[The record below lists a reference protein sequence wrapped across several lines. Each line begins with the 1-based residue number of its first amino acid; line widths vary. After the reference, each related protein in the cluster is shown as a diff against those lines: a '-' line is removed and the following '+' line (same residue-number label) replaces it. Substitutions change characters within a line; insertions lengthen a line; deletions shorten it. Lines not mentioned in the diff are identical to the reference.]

1 MPIDSSQEDIYAAM
15 AGGDAAQGAN
25 PDPTG
30 SLATFTPAP
39 IQGVAQTSV
48 GGNVGGVV
56 GMAPDQASQYETMIP
71 DPVDRVE
78 EDTED
83 FEKAA
88 EEGFTDKD
96 GVFYEAGRKAARK
109 QKKETRQQDKDARRQ
124 VKAELGGKK
133 GRKAKRAMRK
143 QRKAERKAAW
153 KTYKGNEKMEDAELA
168 ESYMDAYY

>member
-15 AGGDAAQGAN
+15 AGGDAADGAN

-39 IQGVAQTSV
+39 VQGIAQTSV

-56 GMAPDQASQYETMIP
+56 GMAPPSDQYETSIP
-71 DPVDRVE
+71 DPIDRVE

-83 FEKAA
+83 FEEADV
-88 EEGFTDKD
+88 EGFTDKD
-96 GVFYEAGRKAARK
+96 GKFFEAGKKAARK
-109 QKKETRQQDKDARRQ
+109 QKKETRQNDQQARRD
-124 VKAELGGKK
+124 VKEALGGKE

-153 KTYKGNEKMEDAELA
+153 KTYKGNKKMGDAETSEA
-168 ESYMDAYY
+168 YMDAYY

>member
-1 MPIDSSQEDIYAAM
+1 MPIDSSQEDIFNAM
-15 AGGDAAQGAN
+15 SGGDAAEGAN
-25 PDPTG
+25 PEPGG

-56 GMAPDQASQYETMIP
+56 GMAPPSDQYETMIP

-83 FEKAA
+83 FEKAD

-96 GVFYEAGRKAARK
+96 GKVFEPGKKAARK
-109 QKKETRQQDKDARRQ
+109 QKKATRQQDKIARRD
-124 VKAELGGKK
+124 VKEALGGKE

-153 KTYKGNEKMEDAELA
+153 KTYKGSKKMDDAELA

>member
-1 MPIDSSQEDIYAAM
+1 MPIDSSQEDIFNAM
-15 AGGDAAQGAN
+15 SGGDAAEGAN

-56 GMAPDQASQYETMIP
+56 GMAPPSDQYETMIP

-83 FEKAA
+83 FEKAD
-88 EEGFTDKD
+88 EEGFTDAD
-96 GVFYEAGRKAARK
+96 GKFFEAGKKAARK
-109 QKKETRQQDKDARRQ
+109 QKKATRQQDKIARKQ
-124 VKAELGGKK
+124 VKEELGGKK

-153 KTYKGNEKMEDAELA
+153 KTYKGSKKMDDAELA

>member
-15 AGGDAAQGAN
+15 AGGDAADDAN

-56 GMAPDQASQYETMIP
+56 GMAPPSDQYETMIP

-88 EEGFTDKD
+88 EEGFTDED
-96 GVFYEAGRKAARK
+96 GNFFTGKKAARK
-109 QKKETRQQDKDARRQ
+109 QKKATRRQDKKARRD
-124 VKAELGGKK
+124 VKEALGGKK

-143 QRKAERKAAW
+143 QRRAERKAAW
-153 KTYKGNEKMEDAELA
+153 KTYKGNKKMEDAETA

>member
-15 AGGDAAQGAN
+15 AGGDAADGAN

-39 IQGVAQTSV
+39 VQGIAQTSV

-56 GMAPDQASQYETMIP
+56 GMAPPSDQYETSIP

-83 FEKAA
+83 FEKADT
-88 EEGFTDKD
+88 EGFTDED
-96 GVFYEAGRKAARK
+96 GKFYEASKKAARK
-109 QKKETRQQDKDARRQ
+109 QKKETRKKDQAARRKVKDA
-124 VKAELGGKK
+124 LGGKE

-153 KTYKGNEKMEDAELA
+153 KTYKGNKKMGDAETA
-168 ESYMDAYY
+168 EAYMDSYY